1 MKEKMH
7 KELTI
12 NRLSLLSNHF
22 CVLYKK
28 KVFGTHPFSSLEKNG
43 ENQAEIKT
51 LFQSQYKMTR
61 EFILEEIDGP

>member
-28 KVFGTHPFSSLEKNG
+28 VLGTHPFSSSEKNG